1 MARIVRGALVQ
12 TTWAGDKQS
21 MIDKHVS
28 YVEQAAKEGAQVM
41 CFQELFYGPYFCQI
55 QDPKFYGYTEPM
67 PDGPT
72 TKLMQALAKKHKLV
86 LIVPMYEED
95 NTGVYYNTAAV
106 IDADG
111 SYLGKYRKTHIP
123 HINGFWEKFYFKP
136 GNLGYPVFNTAIG
149 RVGVYICYDR
159 HFPEG
164 PRMLGLHG
172 AEIIFIPSATSRGL
186 SMHLWEIEQRAHAIF
201 NGVFVGTINRVGQ
214 EAEFGPNDYYGS
226 SYFADSRGQYVPDV
240 RTGDPKASD
249 TKEQLIVCDLDFD
262 KIREVR
268 NTWQFYRD
276 RRPEMYGDIATPSAD

>member
-1 MARIVRGALVQ
+1 
-12 TTWAGDKQS
+12 

-55 QDPKFYGYTEPM
+55 QDPKYYGLTEPI

-72 TKLMQALAKKHKLV
+72 VKLMQAQAKKHKMV

-111 SYLGKYRKTHIP
+111 MYLGKYRKTHIP
-123 HINGFWEKFYFKP
+123 HVSGFWEKFYFKP
-136 GNLGYPVFNTAIG
+136 GNLGYPVFNTAVG

-172 AEIIFIPSATSRGL
+172 AELIFIPSATSRGL

-214 EAEFGPNDYYGS
+214 ESEFGPNDYYGS
-226 SYFADSRGQYVPDV
+226 SYFCDPRGQYVPDLH
-240 RTGDPKASD
+240 TSEGKASD
-249 TKEQLIVCDLDFD
+249 TKEQLVICNLDMD
-262 KIREVR
+262 KVREVR

-276 RRPEMYGDIATPSAD
+276 RRPEMYGDIANPAA

>member
-1 MARIVRGALVQ
+1 MPRIIRGALVQ
-12 TTWAGDKQS
+12 ATWTGDKQS
-21 MIDKHVS
+21 MIDKHVA
-28 YVEQAAKEGAQVM
+28 YMEQAAKQGAQVI
-41 CFQELFYGPYFCQI
+41 CFQELFYGPYFCQV
-55 QDPKFYGYTEPM
+55 QDAKYYEYTEPI

-72 TKLMQALAKKHKLV
+72 TKVMQAQAKKHNLV
-86 LIVPMYEED
+86 VIAPMYEVEHP
-95 NTGVYYNTAAV
+95 GIYYNTAAV

-123 HINGFWEKFYFKP
+123 QVQGFWEKFYFKP
-136 GNLGYPVFNTAIG
+136 GNSGFPVFDTAIG
-149 RVGVYICYDR
+149 KVGVYICYDR

-214 EAEFGPNDYYGS
+214 EPLGTNDFYGT
-226 SYFADSRGQYVPDV
+226 SYFCDPRGQYVPDLT
-240 RTGDPKASD
+240 TGEGKASD
-249 TKEQLIVCDLDFD
+249 TKEQMIVCDLDFD
-262 KIREVR
+262 KVREVR

-276 RRPEMYGDIATPSAD
+276 RRPEMYGDIADPMA